1 MKKFDENEIEDAEIV
16 EAEPIEP
23 EEIAEHESEM
33 AEPMHPALVSAS
45 MPVPQGN
52 LDSYI
57 RMANQYP
64 ILTAEQ
70 EKELA
75 ERYYYD
81 EDVEAAKQLILS
93 HMRFVIHIARGYL
106 GYGLPLADLIQEGN
120 IGLMKAVK
128 RFDPNVGVRLVS
140 FAVHWVKAEIHE
152 YVLKNW
158 RIVKVATTKA
168 QRKLFFNLRKNKNRL
183 AWFNEEEIKKVADD
197 LGVTVEEVRE
207 MESRMT
213 GQDLGFDL
221 PVGEDDDE
229 AYVPSMYIED
239 NSSNFADDL
248 EDEQHNGQATA
259 QLAYALAT
267 LDERSQDIIKTRW
280 LDDNKATLQDL
291 ADKYNISAERVRQL
305 ENAALKKIK
314 EAITLE
320 E

>member
-1 MKKFDENEIEDAEIV
+1 MNKYDEDLIEDAEVIESE
-16 EAEPIEP
+16 EAEPIHPDEL
-23 EEIAEHESEM
+23 EALEAEK
-33 AEPMHPALVSAS
+33 AVHPALLQGG

-57 RMANQYP
+57 RIANQYP
-64 ILTAEQ
+64 ILSAEQ

-81 EDVEAAKQLILS
+81 EDLEAAKQLILS

-168 QRKLFFNLRKNKNRL
+168 QRKLFFNLRKNKHRL
-183 AWFNEEEIKKVADD
+183 AWFNEDEIQKVADD
-197 LGVTVEEVRE
+197 LGVSPQEVRE

-221 PVGEDDDE
+221 PVGEDDSE
-229 AYVPSMYIED
+229 AYTPSMYLED
-239 NSSNFADDL
+239 NSSNFADEL
-248 EDEQHNGQATA
+248 EDEEQTGEATA
-259 QLAYALAT
+259 QLAYALST

-280 LDDNKATLQDL
+280 LDENKATLQEL

-314 EAITLE
+314 DAVTLD
-320 E
+320 